1 MANHRRSGETER
13 HWRGVILE
21 QAASGLSVRAF
32 CRRRWL
38 SEPSFYSWQR
48 ELQRRGAAVGDS
60 SPRQETAVTRRQQA
74 ADVSDGRPSLVPVTV
89 VAVDVCLEVVL
100 PSGIVLRVP
109 EGITPQTLRDVL
121 AALEPA
127 AC

>member
-1 MANHRRSGETER
+1 MANHQRSGEKER

-32 CRRRWL
+32 CRQRRL

-60 SPRQETAVTRRQQA
+60 PPRQETAVTRGRPA
-74 ADVSDGRPSLVPVTV
+74 ADCP
-89 VAVDVCLEVVL
+89 
-100 PSGIVLRVP
+100 
-109 EGITPQTLRDVL
+109 
-121 AALEPA
+121 
-127 AC
+127 